1 MNQYDNALESYIN
14 GNISH
19 VKSWLMNAP
28 ITLGE
33 FLEFYVNTHN
43 PSVEEIVR
51 FVKRME
57 DG

>member
-1 MNQYDNALESYIN
+1 MNIEDALESYIN

-19 VKSWLMNAP
+19 VRGWLVNAT
-28 ITLGE
+28 ISLGE
-33 FLEFYVNTHN
+33 FLEIYVNTHN

-57 DG
+57 EG